1 MYTQSKIDIVI
12 EQIKS
17 QIANQR
23 FVAGARLPSV
33 RRLAQDLN
41 FSISTVVEAYAR
53 LVTEGVLEA
62 RAGSGFYVKGQMQAK
77 KIAEHH
83 VQYDREINPLWISRQ
98 SLDANEETLKPGC
111 GWLPPEWMPES
122 SLRKALKHAAK
133 SSLKML
139 VEYPVPHG
147 HMGLRQWIARKNN
160 QYEIQVEP
168 SQILITDSG
177 TQSIDLIFRVHLKA
191 GDVILV
197 DDPCYFNFQ
206 ALIQAHRLQAIAIP
220 FTTQG
225 PDIESFEQALQYQP
239 KLYLT
244 NSGIHNPTGATLSIQ
259 RAYQVAKLADQANLL
274 IVEDDIFSE
283 FEYVPAPRYST
294 LMGLGRVI
302 QIGSFSKTLT
312 ASLRCGY
319 IVSNCQDIEKYIDLK
334 IATNFS
340 SGHLNAEI
348 VFAALMDSQYLK
360 HIESLKK
367 KLNTSMGLCIQ
378 RLRQL
383 RIEPV
388 LIPKAGIFLWCKL
401 PSEIDAAE
409 LSRRCLKRGLIL
421 APGHAFSQSE
431 GAKHLMRFNV
441 AQCMNPQIF
450 EIIAQVM
457 DSFSFDHEKPNSEML
472 TNNNETQSN

>member
-1 MYTQSKIDIVI
+1 MHTHSKIDIVI
-12 EQIKS
+12 EKIKS
-17 QIANQR
+17 QISHQR
-23 FVAGARLPSV
+23 FVAGTRLPSV
-33 RRLAQDLN
+33 RRLAQDMN

-98 SLDANEETLKPGC
+98 SLDANEEMLKPGC

-206 ALIQAHRLQAIAIP
+206 ALIQAHHLQAIAIP
-220 FTTQG
+220 FTAQG
-225 PDIESFEQALQYQP
+225 PDIECFEQALQYQP

-259 RAYQVAKLADQANLL
+259 RAYQVAKLADQANLM

-283 FEYVPAPRYST
+283 FEYVPAPRYCT
-294 LMGLGRVI
+294 LMVLGRVI

-319 IVSNCQDIEKYIDLK
+319 IVSSQQDIEKYIDLK

-348 VFAALMDSQYLK
+348 IFSALMDSQYLK

-383 RIEPV
+383 HIEPV

-450 EIIAQVM
+450 EIIAEVM
-457 DSFSFDHEKPNSEML
+457 DSFSFDHEKPNSKMLINKNEMQP
-472 TNNNETQSN
+472 N

>member
-1 MYTQSKIDIVI
+1 MDTQSKIEIVMT
-12 EQIKS
+12 QIKS
-17 QIANQR
+17 HIANQR
-23 FVAGARLPSV
+23 FVAGSRLPSV
-33 RRLAQDLN
+33 RRLAQEMQ

-62 RAGSGFYVKGQMQAK
+62 RAGSGFYVKGQA
-77 KIAEHH
+77 IAQKVTATHF
-83 VQYDREINPLWISRQ
+83 QYDREINPLWISRQ
-98 SLDANEETLKPGC
+98 SLDANDEMLKPGC

-122 SLRKALKHAAK
+122 SLRKALKQAAK
-133 SSLKML
+133 SSVKML
-139 VEYPVPHG
+139 VEYPIPHG
-147 HMGLRQWIARKNN
+147 HVGLRQWIARRNA
-160 QYEIQVEP
+160 QYEIQVDP

-177 TQSIDLIFRVHLKA
+177 TQAIDLIFRVHLQA

-206 ALIQAHRLQAIAIP
+206 ALIQAHHLQAIAIP
-220 FTTQG
+220 FTAQG
-225 PDIESFEQALQYQP
+225 PDVEEFERALQYQP

-259 RAYQVAKLADQANLL
+259 RAYQVAKLAEQANLL

-283 FEYVPAPRYST
+283 FEYLPAPRYST
-294 LMGLGRVI
+294 LMGFDQVI

-319 IVSNCQDIEKYIDLK
+319 IVSNPPYIEKYIDLK

-348 VFAALMDSQYLK
+348 IYSALMDSQYIK

-367 KLNTSMGLCIQ
+367 KLNNSMSTCIQ

-383 RIEPV
+383 NIEPV
-388 LIPKAGIFLWCKL
+388 LIPKAGIFLWCHL
-401 PSEIDAAE
+401 PEQMDAAE
-409 LSRRCLKRGLIL
+409 LSRRCLQHGLIL
-421 APGHAFSQSE
+421 APGHAFSQSAH
-431 GAKHLMRFNV
+431 AKHLMRFNV
-441 AQCMNPQIF
+441 AQCMNPKVFDILA
-450 EIIAQVM
+450 EVM
-457 DSFSFDHEKPNSEML
+457 HSFNRDSA
-472 TNNNETQSN
+472 

>member
-1 MYTQSKIDIVI
+1 MDTQSKIEIVMK
-12 EQIKS
+12 QIKS

-33 RRLAQDLN
+33 RRLAQEMQ

-62 RAGSGFYVKGQMQAK
+62 RAGSGFYVKGQAQPQ
-77 KIAEHH
+77 KITTSNF
-83 VQYDREINPLWISRQ
+83 QYDREINPLWISRQ
-98 SLDANEETLKPGC
+98 SLDANDDMLKPGC

-122 SLRKALKHAAK
+122 SLRKALKQAAK
-133 SSLKML
+133 SSVKML
-139 VEYPVPHG
+139 VEYPIPHG
-147 HMGLRQWIARKNN
+147 HEGLRQWIARRNA
-160 QYEIQVEP
+160 QYEINVEP

-177 TQSIDLIFRVHLKA
+177 TQSIDLIFRVHLQA

-206 ALIQAHRLQAIAIP
+206 ALIQAHHLQAIAIP
-220 FTTQG
+220 FTAQG
-225 PDIESFEQALQYQP
+225 PDVEKFEQALQYQP

-259 RAYQVAKLADQANLL
+259 RAYQVAKLAEQANLL

-283 FEYVPAPRYST
+283 FEYLPAPRYST
-294 LMGLGRVI
+294 LMGFNQVI

-319 IVSNCQDIEKYIDLK
+319 IVSNPQDIEQYIDLK

-348 VFAALMDSQYLK
+348 IYSALMDSQYVK

-367 KLNTSMGLCIQ
+367 KLNNSMSICIQ

-383 RIEPV
+383 GIEPV
-388 LIPKAGIFLWCKL
+388 LIPKAGIFLWCHL
-401 PSEIDAAE
+401 PEQLDAAE
-409 LSRRCLKRGLIL
+409 LSRRCLQRGLIL
-421 APGHAFSQSE
+421 APGHAFSQSAN
-431 GAKHLMRFNV
+431 AKHLMRFNV
-441 AQCMNPQIF
+441 AQCINPKVFDILAEEMNTF
-450 EIIAQVM
+450 CH
-457 DSFSFDHEKPNSEML
+457 DSA
-472 TNNNETQSN
+472 

>member
-1 MYTQSKIDIVI
+1 
-12 EQIKS
+12 
-17 QIANQR
+17 
-23 FVAGARLPSV
+23 
-33 RRLAQDLN
+33 
-41 FSISTVVEAYAR
+41 
-53 LVTEGVLEA
+53 
-62 RAGSGFYVKGQMQAK
+62 
-77 KIAEHH
+77 
-83 VQYDREINPLWISRQ
+83 
-98 SLDANEETLKPGC
+98 
-111 GWLPPEWMPES
+111 
-122 SLRKALKHAAK
+122 
-133 SSLKML
+133 
-139 VEYPVPHG
+139 
-147 HMGLRQWIARKNN
+147 
-160 QYEIQVEP
+160 
-168 SQILITDSG
+168 
-177 TQSIDLIFRVHLKA
+177 LKA

-206 ALIQAHRLQAIAIP
+206 ALIQAHHLQAIAIP
-220 FTTQG
+220 FTAQG
-225 PDIESFEQALQYQP
+225 PDIERFEQALQYQP

-259 RAYQVAKLADQANLL
+259 RAYQVAKLADQANLM

-283 FEYVPAPRYST
+283 FEYVPAPRYCT

-319 IVSNCQDIEKYIDLK
+319 IVSSQQDIEKYIDLK

-348 VFAALMDSQYLK
+348 IFSALMDSQYLK

-383 RIEPV
+383 HIEPV

-457 DSFSFDHEKPNSEML
+457 DSFSFDHEKPNPKMLINKNEMQP
-472 TNNNETQSN
+472 N